1 MIPSPTELQHNLAR
15 LIPTAN
21 LLEIPDPSLPCES
34 PSLHPAHS
42 LANTPNTPSLLQPGP
57 TLNLPSFSP
66 EWERRAARSKG
77 GDERFSFPFGFF
89 AFWIFHATPA
99 TQRKT
104 GKSAKIWEVAGA
116 RKGIRS
122 DLCSRALSRSKFR
135 NSQQEKKLTYRQMRK
150 FKASSSA
157 SYTTEGT

>member
-1 MIPSPTELQHNLAR
+1 MCTPTFFLYSNNGCVIPSPTELQHNLAR

-42 LANTPNTPSLLQPGP
+42 LTNTPNTPSLLQPGP

-104 GKSAKIWEVAGA
+104 GNQPKYGK
-116 RKGIRS
+116 
-122 DLCSRALSRSKFR
+122 LRAQEREFDRIAAVVLFLAQSSGTASK
-135 NSQQEKKLTYRQMRK
+135 KKN
-150 FKASSSA
+150 
-157 SYTTEGT
+157 